1 VTDAAAV
8 PEPTTSSA
16 ASGAAAA
23 RTGSVPA
30 ASAAASATTPSI
42 ADLEIYRGLFSSMTG
57 YDEAMAS
64 ADGQVPLQ
72 LIKNLQ
78 KRVAAFHLSYKFAI
92 DELTTKI
99 EILQEEFEHTHDYS
113 PIEHVRTRLKSMDSI
128 IEKVRRTN
136 CPPDIESVRARIRDI
151 AGVRI
156 TCAFV
161 ADAYWVADMLMAQ
174 SDLEVLEI
182 KDYIAHPKPN
192 GYQSLHL
199 IVTVPV
205 FLSDHT
211 EFVPV
216 EIQLRTIAMDFWAS
230 LEHKIY
236 YKYDREVP
244 AALVAELTEAADAAR
259 ALDAKMARLRE
270 QIRGVADVPTVAS
283 APTGPAASA

>member
-1 VTDAAAV
+1 MTDPDTAAV
-8 PEPTTSSA
+8 P
-16 ASGAAAA
+16 AAAA
-23 RTGSVPA
+23 SVA
-30 ASAAASATTPSI
+30 ATTASATTPSA
-42 ADLEIYRGLFSSMTG
+42 ADLAVDRGLFQSMTG
-57 YDEAMAS
+57 YDDTMAD
-64 ADGQVPLQ
+64 ADGAVPLQ
-72 LIKNLQ
+72 TIKTLQ

-128 IEKVRRTN
+128 TEKVQRIG
-136 CPPDIESVRARIRDI
+136 CPPAVENVRARIRDI

-174 SDLEVLEI
+174 ADLEVLEI

-211 EFVPV
+211 ELVPV

-236 YKYDREVP
+236 YKYDRDVP

-270 QIRGVADVPTVAS
+270 QIRGTEGAPPAPIVHS
-283 APTGPAASA
+283 APA

>member
-1 VTDAAAV
+1 V
-8 PEPTTSSA
+8 
-16 ASGAAAA
+16 
-23 RTGSVPA
+23 
-30 ASAAASATTPSI
+30 
-42 ADLEIYRGLFSSMTG
+42 YRGLFQSMTG
-57 YDEAMAS
+57 YDAS
-64 ADGQVPLQ
+64 AAAEDGQVPLQ
-72 LIKNLQ
+72 VIKNLQ

-128 IEKVRRTN
+128 IEKVQRTGTA
-136 CPPDIESVRARIRDI
+136 PDVDSVRARIRDI

-182 KDYIAHPKPN
+182 RDYISHPKPN

-205 FLSDHT
+205 FLSDRT
-211 EFVPV
+211 ELVPV

-244 AALVAELTEAADAAR
+244 GALVAELTEAADAAR
-259 ALDAKMARLRE
+259 ALDAKMARLRD
-270 QIRGVADVPTVAS
+270 QIRALD
-283 APTGPAASA
+283 

>member
-23 RTGSVPA
+23 TT
-30 ASAAASATTPSI
+30 ASATTASATTPSI

-270 QIRGVADVPTVAS
+270 QIRGAAEVHA
-283 APTGPAASA
+283 APALPSGPAS

>member
-1 VTDAAAV
+1 MTDLAAV
-8 PEPTTSSA
+8 PSA
-16 ASGAAAA
+16 A
-23 RTGSVPA
+23 VPS
-30 ASAAASATTPSI
+30 ASAALTPVPSAS
-42 ADLEIYRGLFSSMTG
+42 DMEVYRGLFQSMTG
-57 YDEAMAS
+57 YDGTATT
-64 ADGQVPLQ
+64 DGQVPLQ
-72 LIKNLQ
+72 VIKNLQ
-78 KRVAAFHLSYKFAI
+78 KKVAQFHLSYKFAI

-128 IEKVRRTN
+128 IEKVQRTGIK
-136 CPPDIESVRARIRDI
+136 PDVDNVRARIRDI

-161 ADAYWVADMLMAQ
+161 ADAYWVAEMLTRQ
-174 SDLEVLEI
+174 TDIEVLEV

-211 EFVPV
+211 ELVPV

-236 YKYDREVP
+236 YKYDRDVP
-244 AALVAELTEAADAAR
+244 AGLVAELTEAADAAR
-259 ALDAKMARLRE
+259 ALDAKMARLRDQVRE
-270 QIRGVADVPTVAS
+270 LPE
-283 APTGPAASA
+283 

>member
-1 VTDAAAV
+1 VTDTAV
-8 PEPTTSSA
+8 PATTA
-16 ASGAAAA
+16 ASVAA
-23 RTGSVPA
+23 T
-30 ASAAASATTPSI
+30 AASATTPST
-42 ADLEIYRGLFSSMTG
+42 ADLAVYRGLFQSMTG
-57 YDEAMAS
+57 YDDTMAD
-64 ADGQVPLQ
+64 ADGAVPLQ
-72 LIKNLQ
+72 TIKTLQ

-128 IEKVRRTN
+128 IEKVQRIG
-136 CPPDIESVRARIRDI
+136 CPPDVENVRARIRDI

-174 SDLEVLEI
+174 ADLEVLEI

-211 EFVPV
+211 ELVPV

-236 YKYDREVP
+236 YKYDRDVP

-270 QIRGVADVPTVAS
+270 QIRGTDGAPPAPIVHS
-283 APTGPAASA
+283 APA

>member
-1 VTDAAAV
+1 MTDTAAAI
-8 PEPTTSSA
+8 P
-16 ASGAAAA
+16 AS
-23 RTGSVPA
+23 
-30 ASAAASATTPSI
+30 
-42 ADLEIYRGLFSSMTG
+42 DLAVYRGLFQSMTG
-57 YDEAMAS
+57 SDAALTDD
-64 ADGQVPLQ
+64 DGQVPLQ
-72 LIKNLQ
+72 AIKNLQ
-78 KRVAAFHLSYKFAI
+78 KKVAAFHLSYKFAI
-92 DELTTKI
+92 DELTTKVA
-99 EILQEEFEHTHDYS
+99 ILQEEFEHTHDYS

-128 IEKVRRTN
+128 IEKVKRTGT
-136 CPPDIESVRARIRDI
+136 PPDVDSVRARIRDI
-151 AGVRI
+151 AGLRI

-174 SDLEVLEI
+174 ADLEVLEI
-182 KDYIAHPKPN
+182 KDYISHPKPN

-211 EFVPV
+211 ELVPV

-259 ALDAKMARLRE
+259 ALDAKMAKLRE
-270 QIRGVADVPTVAS
+270 QVRALD
-283 APTGPAASA
+283 

>member
-1 VTDAAAV
+1 M
-8 PEPTTSSA
+8 
-16 ASGAAAA
+16 ASDPA
-23 RTGSVPA
+23 SVPA
-30 ASAAASATTPSI
+30 SDIVSAATTDAAASATTPSS
-42 ADLEIYRGLFSSMTG
+42 ADLAVYRGLFQSMTG
-57 YDEAMAS
+57 FDESMAG
-64 ADGQVPLQ
+64 ADGEVPLQ
-72 LIKNLQ
+72 TIKTLQ

-113 PIEHVRTRLKSMDSI
+113 PIEHVHSRLKSMDSI
-128 IEKVRRTN
+128 IDKVQRTA
-136 CPPDIESVRARIRDI
+136 CPPDVDSVRARIRDI

-211 EFVPV
+211 ELVPV

-244 AALVAELTEAADAAR
+244 TALLAELTEAADAAR

-270 QIRGVADVPTVAS
+270 QIRGTEGAPEMPTVRSTS
-283 APTGPAASA
+283 APD

>member
-1 VTDAAAV
+1 VTDTAV
-8 PEPTTSSA
+8 PATTA
-16 ASGAAAA
+16 ASVAA
-23 RTGSVPA
+23 T
-30 ASAAASATTPSI
+30 AASATTPST
-42 ADLEIYRGLFSSMTG
+42 ADLAVYRGLFQSMTG
-57 YDEAMAS
+57 YDDTMAD
-64 ADGQVPLQ
+64 ADGAVPLQ
-72 LIKNLQ
+72 TIKTLQ

-128 IEKVRRTN
+128 IEKVQRIG
-136 CPPDIESVRARIRDI
+136 CPPDVENVRARIRDI

-174 SDLEVLEI
+174 ADLEVLEI

-211 EFVPV
+211 ELVPV

-236 YKYDREVP
+236 YKYDRDVP

-259 ALDAKMARLRE
+259 ALDAKMARLRA
-270 QIRGVADVPTVAS
+270 QIRGAEGPPDVPTVRTVSTVPTAS
-283 APTGPAASA
+283 G

>member
-1 VTDAAAV
+1 MTDTAAAI
-8 PEPTTSSA
+8 P
-16 ASGAAAA
+16 AS
-23 RTGSVPA
+23 
-30 ASAAASATTPSI
+30 
-42 ADLEIYRGLFSSMTG
+42 DLAVYRGLFQSMTG
-57 YDEAMAS
+57 SDAALTDD
-64 ADGQVPLQ
+64 DGQVPLQ
-72 LIKNLQ
+72 AIKNLQ
-78 KRVAAFHLSYKFAI
+78 KKVAAFHLSYKFAI
-92 DELTTKI
+92 DELTTKV

-128 IEKVRRTN
+128 IEKVKRTGT
-136 CPPDIESVRARIRDI
+136 PPDVDSVRARIRDI
-151 AGVRI
+151 AGLRI

-174 SDLEVLEI
+174 ADLEVLEI
-182 KDYIAHPKPN
+182 KDYISHPKPN

-211 EFVPV
+211 ELVPV

-259 ALDAKMARLRE
+259 ALDAKMAKLRE
-270 QIRGVADVPTVAS
+270 QVRALD
-283 APTGPAASA
+283 

>member
-1 VTDAAAV
+1 MTDIL
-8 PEPTTSSA
+8 PTT
-16 ASGAAAA
+16 G
-23 RTGSVPA
+23 
-30 ASAAASATTPSI
+30 TPTS
-42 ADLEIYRGLFSSMTG
+42 ADLAVYRGLFQSMTG
-57 YDEAMAS
+57 YDATTAG
-64 ADGQVPLQ
+64 ADGEVPLQ
-72 LIKNLQ
+72 VIKNLQ

-128 IEKVRRTN
+128 IEKVQRTGT
-136 CPPDIESVRARIRDI
+136 PPDVDSVRARIRDI

-174 SDLEVLEI
+174 TDLEVLEI
-182 KDYIAHPKPN
+182 KDYIAHPKAN

-205 FLSDHT
+205 FLSDRT
-211 EFVPV
+211 ELVPV

-244 AALVAELTEAADAAR
+244 AQLVAELTAAADAAR

-270 QIRGVADVPTVAS
+270 QVRALPE
-283 APTGPAASA
+283 

>member
-1 VTDAAAV
+1 MTDTAAV
-8 PEPTTSSA
+8 PTATA
-16 ASGAAAA
+16 APASLSPAAAFA
-23 RTGSVPA
+23 T
-30 ASAAASATTPSI
+30 SAELAV
-42 ADLEIYRGLFSSMTG
+42 YRGLFQSMTG
-57 YDEAMAS
+57 YDATAAAE
-64 ADGQVPLQ
+64 DGQVPLQ
-72 LIKNLQ
+72 VIKNLQ
-78 KRVAAFHLSYKFAI
+78 KRVAQFHLSYKFAI

-128 IEKVRRTN
+128 IEKVQRTGIS
-136 CPPDIESVRARIRDI
+136 PDVDSVRARIRDI

-174 SDLEVLEI
+174 SDLQVLEI
-182 KDYIAHPKPN
+182 KDYISHPKSN

-205 FLSDHT
+205 FLSDRT
-211 EFVPV
+211 ELVPV
-216 EIQLRTIAMDFWAS
+216 EIQIRTIAMDFWAS

-259 ALDAKMARLRE
+259 ALDAKMASLRD
-270 QIRGVADVPTVAS
+270 QIRALPE
-283 APTGPAASA
+283 

>member
-1 VTDAAAV
+1 VTDTAAV
-8 PEPTTSSA
+8 PGSAPT
-16 ASGAAAA
+16 ASDI
-23 RTGSVPA
+23 V
-30 ASAAASATTPSI
+30 ASAAATDTGASATTPSA
-42 ADLEIYRGLFSSMTG
+42 ADLEVYRGLFQSMTG
-57 YDEAMAS
+57 YDATMAG
-64 ADGQVPLQ
+64 ADGVVPLQ
-72 LIKNLQ
+72 TIKTLQ

-128 IEKVRRTN
+128 IEKVQRTA
-136 CPPDIESVRARIRDI
+136 CPPDVESVRARIRDI

-174 SDLEVLEI
+174 ADLEVLEI

-211 EFVPV
+211 ELVPV

-270 QIRGVADVPTVAS
+270 QIRGAEGGPGPEVPTAPSTS
-283 APTGPAASA
+283 A

>member
-1 VTDAAAV
+1 MTDTAAV
-8 PEPTTSSA
+8 PAQASTASDTTPST
-16 ASGAAAA
+16 ASD
-23 RTGSVPA
+23 
-30 ASAAASATTPSI
+30 AAASATAPWS
-42 ADLEIYRGLFSSMTG
+42 AELSVYRGLFQSMTG
-57 YDEAMAS
+57 YDDTMTG
-64 ADGQVPLQ
+64 ADGVVPLQ
-72 LIKNLQ
+72 TIKTLQ

-128 IEKVRRTN
+128 IEKVQRTN
-136 CPPDIESVRARIRDI
+136 CPPDVESVRARIRDI

-174 SDLEVLEI
+174 ADLEVLEI

-211 EFVPV
+211 ELVPV

-236 YKYDREVP
+236 YKYDRDVP

-270 QIRGVADVPTVAS
+270 QIRGTQGAPEAPIVPSAS
-283 APTGPAASA
+283 A

>member
-1 VTDAAAV
+1 MTDTAAAL
-8 PEPTTSSA
+8 P
-16 ASGAAAA
+16 AS
-23 RTGSVPA
+23 
-30 ASAAASATTPSI
+30 
-42 ADLEIYRGLFSSMTG
+42 DLAVYRGLFQSMTG
-57 YDEAMAS
+57 SDAALTDD
-64 ADGQVPLQ
+64 DGQVPLQ
-72 LIKNLQ
+72 AIKNLQ
-78 KRVAAFHLSYKFAI
+78 KKVAAFHLSYKFAI
-92 DELTTKI
+92 DELTTKV

-128 IEKVRRTN
+128 IEKVKRTGT
-136 CPPDIESVRARIRDI
+136 PPDVDSVRARIRDI
-151 AGVRI
+151 AGLRI

-174 SDLEVLEI
+174 ADLEVLEI
-182 KDYIAHPKPN
+182 KDYISHPKPN

-211 EFVPV
+211 ELVPV

-259 ALDAKMARLRE
+259 ALDAKMAKLRE
-270 QIRGVADVPTVAS
+270 QVRALD
-283 APTGPAASA
+283 